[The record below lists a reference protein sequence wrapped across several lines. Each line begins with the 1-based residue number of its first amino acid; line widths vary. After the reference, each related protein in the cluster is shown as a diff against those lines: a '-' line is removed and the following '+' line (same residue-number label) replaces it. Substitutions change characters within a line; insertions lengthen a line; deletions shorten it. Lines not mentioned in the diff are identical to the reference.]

1 MPQPRKSQISLIDT
15 PYYHC
20 VSRCVRRS
28 FLCGEDKFT
37 GQSYEHR
44 RGWVEEHLLFLGT
57 VFAIDIAAYA
67 VMSNHTHV
75 VLCVDKELADGW
87 SMDEVIIRWHQLHK
101 GTLLTHKYLNPE
113 QREVMSE
120 SELLAVEE
128 TVTVYRQ
135 RLYDISWLMRN
146 LNEYIAREANKEDE
160 CTGRFWEGRFKS
172 QALLDESAVLAC
184 MAYVDLNP
192 IRAKMESSPETSKH
206 TSIFQRIDAIKDGEQ
221 PDSLMRFVGN
231 PRQNMPQGLAYSL
244 IDYCELVD
252 CTGRCI
258 REDKAGHI
266 EHNHSPVL
274 ERLNINS
281 AQWLTLTTEF
291 EQHFSTA
298 VGSEHMLQQYKHHT
312 KHQRIRGMG
321 KAKALLYRA

>member
-1 MPQPRKSQISLIDT
+1 MPQPRKNQISLIDT
-15 PYYHC
+15 LFYHC

-44 RGWVEEHLLFLGT
+44 RGWVEERLLFLSS
-57 VFAIDIAAYA
+57 VFAIDICAYA

-75 VLCVDKELADGW
+75 VLCVDNDLAESW
-87 SMDEVIIRWHQLHK
+87 SMKEVIRRWHQLYK
-101 GTLLTHKYLNPE
+101 GTLLSQKYQKGGTLSKGE
-113 QREVMSE
+113 MIS
-120 SELLAVEE
+120 LEE
-128 TVTVYRQ
+128 TVTIYRQ

-146 LNEYIAREANKEDE
+146 LNEYIAREANKEDG

-192 IRAKMESSPETSKH
+192 IRAKMDTTPETSKH
-206 TSIFQRIDAIKDGEQ
+206 TSIRNRIQALIKGEQ
-221 PDSLMRFVGN
+221 PKNLMRFVGN
-231 PRQNMPQGLAYSL
+231 PRQDMPKGIAYSL

-258 REDKAGHI
+258 REDKAGYIDQH
-266 EHNHSPVL
+266 HSPIL
-274 ERLNINS
+274 ERLNINVE
-281 AQWLTLTTEF
+281 QWLTLTTEF
-291 EQHFSTA
+291 EKHFSTA
-298 VGSEHMLQQYKHHT
+298 VGSEHMLQQFKQHT
-312 KHQRIRGMG
+312 DHRRIRGM
-321 KAKALLYRA
+321 AKSRALLQSA

>member
-1 MPQPRKSQISLIDT
+1 MPKPRKSQISLIDT

-37 GQSYEHR
+37 GQNYEHR
-44 RGWVEEHLLFLGT
+44 RAWVEERLLFLAS
-57 VFAIDIAAYA
+57 VFAIDICAYA

-75 VLCVDKELADGW
+75 VLCVSWSKE
-87 SMDEVIIRWHQLHK
+87 EVIRRWHQLYQ
-101 GTLLTHKYLNPE
+101 GTLLSQKF
-113 QREVMSE
+113 QRGDTLSKSE
-120 SELLAVEE
+120 DISLEE
-128 TVTVYRQ
+128 TVTIYRQ

-146 LNEYIAREANKEDE
+146 LNEHIAREANKEDG

-192 IRAKMESSPETSKH
+192 IRAKMEKTPETSKH
-206 TSIFQRIDAIKDGEQ
+206 TSIQQRIHALIKGEQ
-221 PDSLMRFVGN
+221 PKKLMPFVGN
-231 PRQNMPQGLAYSL
+231 PRQDMPKGIAYNL

-258 REDKAGHI
+258 REDKAGYI
-266 EHNHSPVL
+266 EQYQNPIL
-274 ERLNINS
+274 ERLGIN
-281 AQWLTLTTEF
+281 AEQWLTLTTEF
-291 EQHFSTA
+291 EQHFHTA
-298 VGSEHMLQQYKHHT
+298 VGSEHMLQQFKHHT
-312 KHQRIRGMG
+312 DHQRIRGM
-321 KAKALLYRA
+321 AKARALLQA

>member
-1 MPQPRKSQISLIDT
+1 MPQSRKTQISLIDT

-37 GQSYEHR
+37 GQSYDHR
-44 RGWVEEHLLFLGT
+44 RGWVEARLLFLSS
-57 VFAIDIAAYA
+57 VFAIDVCAYA

-75 VLCVDKELADGW
+75 VVCVDKDLADGW
-87 SMDEVIIRWHQLHK
+87 SMKEVVRRWHRLYQ
-101 GTLLTHKYLNPE
+101 GTLLSQKYQKEE
-113 QREVMSE
+113 QLSISE
-120 SELLAVEE
+120 MLSLEE
-128 TVTVYRQ
+128 TVTIYRQ

-146 LNEYIAREANKEDE
+146 LNEHIAREANKEDG

-192 IRAKMESSPETSKH
+192 IRAKMETTPETSKH
-206 TSIFQRIDAIKDGEQ
+206 TSIQQRIHSLIKGAQ
-221 PDSLMRFVGN
+221 PKKLMRFVGN
-231 PRQNMPQGLAYSL
+231 HRQNMPKGIAYSL

-258 REDKAGHI
+258 REDKAGYI
-266 EHNHSPVL
+266 EQHHSPIL
-274 ERLNINS
+274 TRLGLDS
-281 AQWLTLTTEF
+281 EQWLTLTTEF
-291 EQHFSTA
+291 EQHFHTA
-298 VGSEHMLQQYKHHT
+298 VGSEHMLQQFKHHT
-312 KHQRIRGMG
+312 DHQRIRGM
-321 KAKALLYRA
+321 AKARELLQHA

>member
-1 MPQPRKSQISLIDT
+1 MPQARLSQISLIDT

-28 FLCGEDKFT
+28 FLCGIDKFS

-44 RGWVEEHLLFLGT
+44 RGWVASRLLFLGS

-75 VLCVDKELADGW
+75 VLCVDKALADSW
-87 SMDEVIIRWHQLHK
+87 SMNEVITRWHQLHK
-101 GTLLTHKYLNPE
+101 GTLLTQKYL
-113 QREVMSE
+113 RGD
-120 SELLAVEE
+120 ELSAGEKFTLDE
-128 TVTVYRQ
+128 TVEVYRQ
-135 RLYDISWLMRN
+135 RLYDISWFMRN
-146 LNEYIAREANKEDE
+146 LNEYVAREANKEDE

-192 IRAKMESSPETSKH
+192 IRAKMETTPETSQH
-206 TSIFQRIDAIKDGEQ
+206 TSIFQRIEAIKNAEQ
-221 PDSLMRFVGN
+221 PHSLMRFVGN
-231 PRQNMPQGLAYSL
+231 QRDNMPKGIAYSL

-266 EHNHSPVL
+266 DHSHSPIL
-274 ERLNINS
+274 ERLGINTE
-281 AQWLTLTTEF
+281 QWLTLTTEF

-298 VGSEHMLQQYKHHT
+298 VGSEHMLQQFKSHT
-312 KHQRIRGMG
+312 HHQRIRGMG
-321 KAKALLYRA
+321 KAKVLLKHT